1 MRRTVAAL
9 LITGLLS
16 VSMPMMARDRGGRD
30 GGGDFTRVVRI
41 IKSIIRHLIPSP
53 MDDGGTINPPKP

>member
-1 MRRTVAAL
+1 MRRTVATL

-41 IKSIIRHLIPSP
+41 IKSIIRHLVMAPA
-53 MDDGGTINPPKP
+53 DDSGIQPPKP

>member
-1 MRRTVAAL
+1 MRRTVATL

-16 VSMPMMARDRGGRD
+16 ASTPMMARDRGGRD

-41 IKSIIRHLIPSP
+41 IKSIIRHLIMPA
-53 MDDGGTINPPKP
+53 DDTNINPPKP